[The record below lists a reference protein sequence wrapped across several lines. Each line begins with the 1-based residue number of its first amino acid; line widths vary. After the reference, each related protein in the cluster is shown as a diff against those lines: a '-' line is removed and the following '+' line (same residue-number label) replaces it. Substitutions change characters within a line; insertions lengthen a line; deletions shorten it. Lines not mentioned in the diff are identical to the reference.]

1 MASTSSQ
8 MNLAEPQSKLS
19 SSNNRTSSAFIKGN
33 TYRAGA
39 AAGDRASETSPQKRQ
54 LLAKQEPP
62 QPKKDEGDS

>member
-1 MASTSSQ
+1 MVASTSSQ

-39 AAGDRASETSPQKRQ
+39 GDRASETSPQKRQ